1 LRWGRGG
8 ASVLKLQENKE
19 TGIYLFEDL
28 LGVLLEFIVSV
39 SKPIEG

>member
-1 LRWGRGG
+1 MKCKNR
-8 ASVLKLQENKE
+8 E
-19 TGIYLFEDL
+19 TVGIYLFEDL